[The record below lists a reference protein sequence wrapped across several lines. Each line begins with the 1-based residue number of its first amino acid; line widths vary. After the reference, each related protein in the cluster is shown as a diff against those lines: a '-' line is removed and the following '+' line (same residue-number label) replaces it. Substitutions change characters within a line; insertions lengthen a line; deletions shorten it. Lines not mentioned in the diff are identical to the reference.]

1 MSIPQP
7 ADYIISQSVVA
18 EVNNELLREG
28 PHMVRNYSYVVGSIF
43 EAYVAQAINGDY
55 RANLIGRNKG
65 DADLPLIDC
74 KVSLRPGLRAE
85 YLMATCESVEK
96 TSAPPIF
103 VGGLIDAR
111 RGEQVD
117 ALIGRRLRITGFA
130 LRDDMLGCD
139 VVPQYGV
146 PTYCMP
152 IESLHAIADLP
163 QVIAMLR
170 RMQLPRPDQ
179 RNVLPMS
186 LSRVIRREFG
196 WELPMQPDLPF

>member
-18 EVNNELLREG
+18 EVNGALLREG

-65 DADLPLIDC
+65 DADLPFIDC

-96 TSAPPIF
+96 LSAPPIF

-111 RGEQVD
+111 RGEQVA
-117 ALIGRRLRITGFA
+117 ALVGRRLRITGFA
-130 LRDDMLGCD
+130 LRDEMLGCD
-139 VVPQYGV
+139 AVPQHGV

-170 RMQLPRPDQ
+170 QMQMPRPDQ
-179 RNVLPMS
+179 SNVLPLS

-196 WELPMQPDLPF
+196 WELPTQSDLPF